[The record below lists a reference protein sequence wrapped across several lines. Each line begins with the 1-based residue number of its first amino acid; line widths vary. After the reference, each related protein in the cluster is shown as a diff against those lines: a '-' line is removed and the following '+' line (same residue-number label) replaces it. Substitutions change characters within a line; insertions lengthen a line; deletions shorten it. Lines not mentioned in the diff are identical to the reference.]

1 MEQLQNRIELVANNR
16 PTQLQQKKYA
26 NIMYRGCVQKN
37 NYCIGKNAK
46 TKLNQLQC
54 DNKQSWNINT
64 NQ

>member
-1 MEQLQNRIELVANNR
+1 MEQLQNRIELVANNM

-54 DNKQSWNINT
+54 DN
-64 NQ
+64 